1 MHSEFDAE
9 QNLNAQPDSIGNT
22 INQEQLY
29 AADTVIE
36 VVCAAPLLRN
46 VGLTVN
52 WERLFSIGGR
62 AGTGKIYLDNYIIS
76 ILREDN
82 SNASTLAWTGITAV
96 LQCRGRIMYL
106 TFQVHFY

>member
-1 MHSEFDAE
+1 MPLHSEFDAE

-29 AADTVIE
+29 AADTVTE

-52 WERLFSIGGR
+52 
-62 AGTGKIYLDNYIIS
+62 
-76 ILREDN
+76 
-82 SNASTLAWTGITAV
+82 
-96 LQCRGRIMYL
+96 
-106 TFQVHFY
+106 